1 MVKRILKS
9 KITSWISLIIALSM
23 TAIIVLL
30 LIFRTDFFALR
41 ASQMLTK
48 YFFAGTSF
56 SLHID
61 RLSGNPLKNVTFDGL
76 YVRFNGADYSYDV
89 VRIERFQCEYE
100 LNTMFSM
107 NPVIKTI
114 IFEKP
119 HIWIKPDTSGIN
131 IFPHSRGGRTGTN
144 PSFEIRRFVIREGQ
158 FIYQGPKMADAV
170 RRIDLDGRLTSDSDG
185 LKINIETG
193 SGEDIRR
200 MLYFRNIN
208 GSVQWSNDDGDPDR
222 GSGGILRLEDLFLEL
237 DESTMI
243 VNGTVDPDSMFFDL
257 NVAAEPL
264 EVEEITRALGIQTT
278 QYGELQGALAVR
290 GVPGTLDI
298 RGMVNGIFSGYAL
311 ESFRID
317 MSWKSPVLHMNRGWG
332 RFNGSEIDGT
342 GEMILGDDSSVSLQL
357 DVKELDLSAGFVRGA
372 NLPET
377 MLNGSISM
385 DYGPAPAGLR
395 FDLDLQEG
403 HFREI
408 PFDSGKIIGGFIADT
423 ITFHS
428 IILESPTHDIR
439 SDGLITTSGG
449 MRFYFDLNAASQDS
463 LFPYF
468 GIEEYRADV
477 SLNGIWEGN
486 LKEWDL
492 IANGEFSDLEY
503 RFTSVSEGDIKLILR
518 RGESSKFLMEMEGDT
533 CYIGPIPF
541 DDVVLSLEYMN
552 GTTDIKK
559 LLLSRPGFSGEAS
572 VSVHSDDGI
581 VSILVQNAEITAMG
595 EDWMSGGDP
604 GITLESGKIDFYDMQ
619 LHSKMGAL
627 YLDGNY
633 DSKERMIDG
642 VLRFERLGLSLIE
655 ETGIVSFPLRGRSL
669 GSLSLSGSIDDPS
682 LLIDFSTG
690 PAVVDSIDIDGIRLT
705 AEYSD
710 GKTAIDTMSVVSPGG
725 NLFLSGSLSGLRYV
739 EAFRGSGSGLDELV
753 LDIQTECDKLEME
766 PFLRMTDRSFFD
778 GGKFTGTISVRDSLV
793 HPSINMEGTIDS
805 LASDPITLYGVRL
818 DASVDKEGFLMEG
831 SLLCPGGK
839 EGLFNGKIPVEE
851 SDWFYSP
858 AGNEPLY
865 LELNMEESDLADFPE
880 MTEVVAEADGR
891 YSVGLRIDG
900 TFNDPKLHGE
910 LNLFDGSFRFSGMEE
925 RFRDVNAKVILEDTL
940 ITISSLAGR
949 EGRDGT
955 FDCGGTIILDGWRP
969 SRYDLTAH
977 LDKFLLASIT
987 DIMAIVSGD
996 LKVGNLEHEGRL
1008 VPSITGMLDVNRA
1021 EVYFDIGEFSSTS
1034 TKGTM
1039 EAPSWFAEIELEARG
1054 NTWIK
1059 TPDANVEMQGNV
1071 TIHHDRRGTY
1081 LRGKLNLIRGWYN
1094 VYNNKFRVKA
1104 GKLEFVHAES
1114 MRPIVDIE
1122 AETVDPEGRK
1132 IYLMLSWHQ
1141 DDIEPRLSLYHED
1154 PGYSETDIW
1163 KMLGGGVVGAEDG
1176 AGWDALNTA
1185 QSLAANYIEK
1195 MLNSQMEG
1203 ITIELE
1209 TSGGSD
1215 GVSSGFEPNQ
1225 TVVAIGKYLSE
1236 GLYVKYKQG
1245 LSISTARHF
1254 EVEYRLSRLFQIR
1267 SEIIMY
1273 SEKVIQGGSKR
1284 SGDEYN
1290 VDLKIRWE
1298 F

>member
-1 MVKRILKS
+1 
-9 KITSWISLIIALSM
+9 M
-23 TAIIVLL
+23 TVIIVLL
-30 LIFRTDFFALR
+30 LIFHTDFFAHR
-41 ASQMLTK
+41 ASQMLTRF
-48 YFFAGTSF
+48 FFAGTRF

-76 YVRFNGADYSYDV
+76 YVRYNGDDFSYDV
-89 VRIERFQCEYE
+89 VRIERLQCEYD
-100 LNTMFSM
+100 LHSMFSM

-114 IFEKP
+114 IFDRP
-119 HIWIKPDTSGIN
+119 HVWIKPDTSGIN
-131 IFPHSRGGRTGTN
+131 VFPHSGGDVAGTN

-158 FIYQGPKMADAV
+158 FIYQGPRMADAV
-170 RRIDLDGRLTSDSDG
+170 RKLDLDGRITADSDG
-185 LKINIETG
+185 LKIDIESG

-200 MLYFRNIN
+200 MLHFRNIN
-208 GSVQWSNDDGDPDR
+208 GGLRWSNDDGDLNR
-222 GSGGILRLEDLFLEL
+222 SAGGILRLEDLFLEL

-257 NVAAEPL
+257 NIAAEPL
-264 EVEEITRALGIQTT
+264 EVEEVTRALGIKTT

-290 GVPGTLDI
+290 GVPGSLDI

-317 MSWKSPVLHMNRGWG
+317 MSWRSPVLLMNRGWG

-342 GEMILGDDSSVSLQL
+342 GELVLGGNYSVSLQL
-357 DVKELDLSAGFVRGA
+357 DAKGLDLSAGFVRGV

-377 MLNGSISM
+377 MLNGSIKL
-385 DYGPAPAGLR
+385 DYGPSPAGLR

-403 HFREI
+403 HFRGI
-408 PFDSGKIIGGFIADT
+408 PFDSGRIIGGFVADT
-423 ITFHS
+423 TTFHS
-428 IILESPTHDIR
+428 IVLESPTHDIR
-439 SDGLITTSGG
+439 SDGLITTGG
-449 MRFYFDLNAASQDS
+449 GIKFYFDLNAARQDT

-468 GIEEYRADV
+468 DIEEYRGDV

-492 IANGEFSDLEY
+492 IANGRFSNLEY
-503 RFTSVSEGDIKLILR
+503 EFTKVSTGDVKLILKKR
-518 RGESSKFLMEMEGDT
+518 ESSDFFMEMEGDT
-533 CYIGPIPF
+533 CHVGPIPF
-541 DDVVLSLEYMN
+541 DDMALSLEYID
-552 GTTDIKK
+552 GITDIKK
-559 LLLSRPGFSGEAS
+559 LRLSRPGFLGEAS
-572 VSVHSDDGI
+572 ISVSADDGE
-581 VSILVQNAEITAMG
+581 VSIIVQNAEINVLG
-595 EDWMSGGDP
+595 EDWTSGGASE
-604 GITLESGKIDFYDMQ
+604 ITLESGKIDIHDIQ

-627 YLDGNY
+627 YLDGRY
-633 DSKERMIDG
+633 ESRERKIDSA
-642 VLRFERLGLSLIE
+642 LRFERLGLSLVE
-655 ETGIVSFPLRGRSL
+655 EAGIVSVPLEGRTR
-669 GSLSLSGSIDDPS
+669 GSLSLSGSISDPCFDLDIS
-682 LLIDFSTG
+682 AG
-690 PAVVDSIDIDGIRLT
+690 PAAVDSIEIDSIRLV
-705 AEYSD
+705 AEYSE
-710 GKTAIDTMSVVSPGG
+710 GVTAIDNMRVASPGG
-725 NLFLSGSLSGLRYV
+725 TFMLSGSLSGLRYV
-739 EAFRGSGSGLDELV
+739 EAFGGNGRGWDELS
-753 LDIQTECDKLEME
+753 LDIRTECDNLEMA
-766 PFLRMTDRSFFD
+766 PFLRMTDRSFFN
-778 GGKFTGTISVRDSLV
+778 GGKFTGTVSVRDSLV
-793 HPSINMEGTIDS
+793 HPSIVMEGVIDS
-805 LASDPITLYGVRL
+805 LASDPITLHGVRF
-818 DASVDKEGFLMEG
+818 DASVDKDGFLMEG

-839 EGLFNGKIPVEE
+839 EGFFSGKIPVEE
-851 SDWFYSP
+851 ADWFYSP
-858 AGNEPLY
+858 AGNEPLN
-865 LELNMEESDLADFPE
+865 LELDMKESDLADFTE
-880 MTEVVAEADGR
+880 MTDVVAEAGGR

-910 LNLFDGSFRFSGMEE
+910 LNLFDGTFRFSGMEE
-925 RFRDVNAKVILEDTL
+925 RFRDVNATVILEDTL
-940 ITISSLAGR
+940 ITITSLVGR

-955 FDCGGTIILDGWRP
+955 FDCGGTITLDGWRP
-969 SRYDLTAH
+969 SRYDLGAS
-977 LDKFLLASIT
+977 LDKFLLASIP
-987 DIMAIVSGD
+987 DIMAVVSGD
-996 LKVGNLEHEGRL
+996 LKVGTLEHEGRL

-1021 EVYFDIGEFSSTS
+1021 EVYFDIGEFSSTG

-1039 EAPSWFAEIELEARG
+1039 ELPRWLAEIELEARG

-1081 LRGKLNLIRGWYN
+1081 LRGKLDLIRGWYN
-1094 VYNNKFRVKA
+1094 VYNNKFRVKT
-1104 GKLEFVHAES
+1104 GRLEFVHAES

-1122 AETVDPEGRK
+1122 AETLDPEGRK
-1132 IYLMLSWHQ
+1132 IYLLLSWHQ

-1163 KMLGGGVVGAEDG
+1163 KMLGGGVVGGEDG
-1176 AGWDALNTA
+1176 TEAGWRALNTA
-1185 QSLAANYIEK
+1185 QNLAANYVEK

-1209 TSGGSD
+1209 ASGGAG
-1215 GVSSGFEPNQ
+1215 GVSSGFELNQ

-1267 SEIIMY
+1267 SEVIMY
-1273 SEKVIQGGSKR
+1273 SEKLIQGGSRR